1 MNMQNIQILFML
13 ADNCLRYG
21 SLRALLPL
29 WR

>member
-1 MNMQNIQILFML
+1 MNMQNIQILFL
-13 ADNCLRYG
+13 LVDNFLRFG